1 MYTYLFYSYLFDY
14 ESPLGNHKKIIIC
27 DNKISS
33 KADISF
39 IEEKIKKE
47 KNLSKII
54 IIGVKLLN

>member
-1 MYTYLFYSYLFDY
+1 MSAYLFYY
-14 ESPLGNHKKIIIC
+14 ESPLGNHEKIIIC
-27 DNKISS
+27 DKKISS
-33 KADISF
+33 EADISF